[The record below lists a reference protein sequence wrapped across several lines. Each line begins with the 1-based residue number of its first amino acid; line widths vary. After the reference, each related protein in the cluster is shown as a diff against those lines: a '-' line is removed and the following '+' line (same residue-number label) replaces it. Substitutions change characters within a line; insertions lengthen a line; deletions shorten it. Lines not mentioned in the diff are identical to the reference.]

1 MLVVGGTSSWYR
13 VLLPEGEMGFV
24 DARSVEPVS
33 PPLRSAVLAEGGVL
47 LESPRAKAAVRARF
61 VPGSEVSVLGE
72 FGSFLF
78 VRGVNG
84 PAGWLLLD

>member
-1 MLVVGGTSSWYR
+1 MLVVGGTSGWYR
-13 VLLPEGEMGFV
+13 VLLPDGEMGFV

-33 PPLRSAVLAEGGVL
+33 RPLRRTALAEGGVL
-47 LESPRAKAAVRARF
+47 LESPRATAAVRARF
-61 VPGSEVSVLGE
+61 APGSEVSVLGE
-72 FGSFLF
+72 FGPFLL

>member
-13 VLLPEGEMGFV
+13 VLLPDGQMGFV

-33 PPLRSAVLAEGGVL
+33 QPLRRAALDEGGVL
-47 LESPRAKAAVRARF
+47 LESPRVTAAVRDRLA
-61 VPGSEVSVLGE
+61 PGSEVSVLGE
-72 FGSFLF
+72 FGPFLF

-84 PAGWLLLD
+84 LEGWLLLD